1 MINNMDEEDWKEVIS
16 FYARRGD
23 TEMIKRIQDLLKQIT
38 EEYYDMID
46 DPNYETEESVYS
58 SEEEEDYHE
67 ELISVKMDGDFLYC
81 E

>member
-16 FYARRGD
+16 FYAKRGD
-23 TEMIKRIQDLLKQIT
+23 TEMIKRIEDLLQQIT
-38 EEYYDMID
+38 EEYYEMID
-46 DPNYETEESVYS
+46 DPTYETEESIS

-67 ELISVKMDGDFLYC
+67 EVISVKMDGDFLYC

>member
-23 TEMIKRIQDLLKQIT
+23 TEMIKRIEDLLKQIT

>member
-1 MINNMDEEDWKEVIS
+1 MDEEDWKEVIS
-16 FYARRGD
+16 FYAKRGD
-23 TEMIKRIQDLLKQIT
+23 TEMIKRIEDLLKQIT
-38 EEYYDMID
+38 EEFYEMID
-46 DPNYETEESVYS
+46 DPNYETEESIS

>member
-16 FYARRGD
+16 FYAKRGD
-23 TEMIKRIQDLLKQIT
+23 TEMIKRIEDLLKQIT
-38 EEYYDMID
+38 EEFYEMID
-46 DPNYETEESVYS
+46 DPNYETEESIS

-67 ELISVKMDGDFLYC
+67 EVLSVKMDGDFLYC

>member
-16 FYARRGD
+16 FYAKRGD
-23 TEMIKRIQDLLKQIT
+23 TEMIKRIEDLLKQIT
-38 EEYYDMID
+38 EEFYEMID
-46 DPNYETEESVYS
+46 DPNYETEESIS

-67 ELISVKMDGDFLYC
+67 ELISVKMNGDFLYC